1 MFNEKTKK
9 RFLNAVDLSQF
20 PKSFWNNVFKKSEI
34 LEEQYNKDLYN
45 FSKEQILIWYK
56 LLDSKSLEYLSV
68 INYNII
74 KYAQWALQESL
85 IVDGMNHFVE
95 ITDDEISECVNKYGL
110 NNSIITKEE
119 LDNILFKI
127 PSSRDKFILLAL
139 FEGIKGINLDDIVN
153 MKLDDINRSDNTVNL
168 ESGKKK
174 KISNQLI
181 QYAIESA
188 DEKCYDSISGRTY
201 KYEERP
207 GYPVKVVRRNGTKS
221 AGDVITKVIRGEF
234 DVIGVPRYV
243 TFNSIYTSGLIHQ
256 INQFADQDN
265 VSAAEVLNNPVYLD
279 YLKNQYG
286 HNKSINKR
294 FLLKYKEFLR

>member
-74 KYAQWALQESL
+74 KYVQWALQESL
-85 IVDGMNHFVE
+85 IVDGMNHFAE
-95 ITDDEISECVNKYGL
+95 ITDDEIFECVNKYGL
-110 NNSIITKEE
+110 NSSIITKEE
-119 LDNILFKI
+119 LDNILFHI
-127 PSSRDKFILLAL
+127 PSSRDKFVLLAL
-139 FEGIKGINLDDIVN
+139 FEGIKGINLDDVVN

-207 GYPVKVVRRNGTKS
+207 GHPVKVVRRNGTKS

>member
-95 ITDDEISECVNKYGL
+95 ITDDEIFECVNKYGL
-110 NNSIITKEE
+110 NSSIITKEE
-119 LDNILFKI
+119 LDNILFQI
-127 PSSRDKFILLAL
+127 PSSRDKFVLLAL

-153 MKLDDINRSDNTVNL
+153 MKLNDINRSDNTVNL

>member
-1 MFNEKTKK
+1 M
-9 RFLNAVDLSQF
+9 
-20 PKSFWNNVFKKSEI
+20 
-34 LEEQYNKDLYN
+34 
-45 FSKEQILIWYK
+45 IWYK
-56 LLDSKSLEYLSV
+56 LLDSKSLEYISV

-95 ITDDEISECVNKYGL
+95 ITDDEIFECVNKYGL
-110 NNSIITKEE
+110 NSSIITKEE
-119 LDNILFKI
+119 LDNILFHI
-127 PSSRDKFILLAL
+127 SSSRDKFVLLAL